1 MTEIIFRQCWN
12 YSEGREG
19 LEPDRIVIHHWG
31 ADGQSHDGVVDFF
44 TRGPGSGTSAHYVV
58 SAGRITQ
65 ICHDYDTAYHAGNWT
80 INLHSIGIECRPEA
94 TEDDLRTVAELVRRI
109 RSEWGPLPLSVHS
122 DYYPTACPGR
132 YHTLIDRINQLSQ
145 EEEDMQLTDQITRP
159 DGHSGSVGAMIGYMD
174 MRLERLEQLLLAPHY
189 KRATDGTISTDQ
201 TDAGLEIEWTGANF
215 ARVYERIDS
224 LGKKIEDL
232 TKLIE
237 VGTR

>member
-1 MTEIIFRQCWN
+1 
-12 YSEGREG
+12 
-19 LEPDRIVIHHWG
+19 
-31 ADGQSHDGVVDFF
+31 
-44 TRGPGSGTSAHYVV
+44 
-58 SAGRITQ
+58 
-65 ICHDYDTAYHAGNWT
+65 
-80 INLHSIGIECRPEA
+80 
-94 TEDDLRTVAELVRRI
+94 
-109 RSEWGPLPLSVHS
+109 
-122 DYYPTACPGR
+122 
-132 YHTLIDRINQLSQ
+132 
-145 EEEDMQLTDQITRP
+145 MQLTDQITRP

>member
-1 MTEIIFRQCWN
+1 MTEIVFRQCWN

-44 TRGPGSGTSAHYVV
+44 ARGPGSGTSAHYVV

-122 DYYPTACPGR
+122 AYYPTACPGR
-132 YHTLIDRINQLSQ
+132 
-145 EEEDMQLTDQITRP
+145 
-159 DGHSGSVGAMIGYMD
+159 
-174 MRLERLEQLLLAPHY
+174 
-189 KRATDGTISTDQ
+189 
-201 TDAGLEIEWTGANF
+201 
-215 ARVYERIDS
+215 
-224 LGKKIEDL
+224 
-232 TKLIE
+232 
-237 VGTR
+237 